1 LEAGAR
7 RTPKRA
13 KTRAAASS
21 APRAPSAAV
30 AVPRGSRGDGALP
43 RRGGPTAPDVG
54 TVVGALGSS
63 SQWVSAN
70 TCCPSTL
77 PRRAVRSSSCARLS
91 SSSPPKVPKKLAKYM

>member
-1 LEAGAR
+1 LEAGAL
-7 RTPKRA
+7 RTPNRA

-21 APRAPSAAV
+21 ASRAALAAV
-30 AVPRGSRGDGALP
+30 AVPCGSCGDGAVP
-43 RRGGPTAPDVG
+43 RRGGPTAPEAG
-54 TVVGALGSS
+54 TVVGALGSF

-70 TCCPSTL
+70 TRRPSTL